1 MVYVVHVSFQ
11 SMNQMTKLHTYYLVL
26 FKSQHRFFCFL
37 NSNFEFLLVSIGCG
51 GSSSENCTYVE
62 VIEGCVVY
70 NSLHFKWILFSF
82 LDDLGFRICLKWITK
97 QHNLSHHNASKFDFL
112 YMQKPKA
119 IFSILHFMLVLYFF
133 PYHWMTCFTFTLI
146 SKKK

>member
-1 MVYVVHVSFQ
+1 MDHVLKAMVYVVHVSFQ
-11 SMNQMTKLHTYYLVL
+11 SMNQMTKLHTYCLVL

-97 QHNLSHHNASKFDFL
+97 QHNLSHHNAASKFDFL
-112 YMQKPKA
+112 YMQKPKV
-119 IFSILHFMLVLYFF
+119 IFSILHFMLILYFF
-133 PYHWMTCFTFTLI
+133 PQWIPWSM
-146 SKKK
+146 